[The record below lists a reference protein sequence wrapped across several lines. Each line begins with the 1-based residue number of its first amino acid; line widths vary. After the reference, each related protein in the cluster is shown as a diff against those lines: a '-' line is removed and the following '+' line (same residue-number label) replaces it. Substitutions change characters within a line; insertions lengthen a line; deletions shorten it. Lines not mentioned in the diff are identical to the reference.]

1 MIYKKAFLYRL
12 THHPKEGMS
21 VIFIFLQKIVQRN
34 DKSCLHVVV
43 IVFSDPLILLHRTRF
58 AVHAGRLPPAVR
70 IST

>member
-34 DKSCLHVVV
+34 DKPCLHVTV
-43 IVFSDPLILLHRTRF
+43 IVFSDPHKLLHRTRF